1 MAFDCGNILVGSGT
15 LTLDGDAL
23 GFTRNGVTL
32 NVDEEAFMVRDIDQ
46 LVGPVTSVKTDET
59 FTIATELVEATLEN
73 IKRGWGVNTA
83 IDTGTAG
90 KKILRMGGDKTMP
103 QHQIVFSGIAPNGK
117 QRQVTFFKVVSV
129 DYGEVVAA
137 KGDETVVPVTFQ
149 ALLDCTKPVGE
160 QIGLIDDE
168 I

>member
-32 NVDEEAFMVRDIDQ
+32 NVDEESFMVRDIDQ

-73 IKRGWGVNTA
+73 IKRGWG
-83 IDTGTAG
+83 IDTTIDTATPN
-90 KKILRMGGDKTMP
+90 KKILWSLK
-103 QHQIVFSGIAPNGK
+103 N
-117 QRQVTFFKVVSV
+117 
-129 DYGEVVAA
+129 
-137 KGDETVVPVTFQ
+137 
-149 ALLDCTKPVGE
+149 
-160 QIGLIDDE
+160 LIRRGY
-168 I
+168 